1 MNILNE
7 SVLRD
12 MMLQIVKETRTA
24 WKKTS
29 TPMLMKVIKEIGL
42 CKPNF

>member
-1 MNILNE
+1 MNILSE

-12 MMLQIVKETRTA
+12 MMLQIVKETRPSLEKDVIA
-24 WKKTS
+24 NVD
-29 TPMLMKVIKEIGL
+29 KVVKEIGL